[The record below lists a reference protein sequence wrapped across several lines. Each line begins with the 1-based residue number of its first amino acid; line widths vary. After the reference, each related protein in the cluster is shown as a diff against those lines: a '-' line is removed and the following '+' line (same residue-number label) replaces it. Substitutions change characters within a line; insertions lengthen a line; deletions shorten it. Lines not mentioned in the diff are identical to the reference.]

1 MKITH
6 LKDRAEA
13 QRGFTL
19 VEVLVGTLLIA
30 IVFTAAYGSYFTGLK
45 MVDESRQETLASQ
58 IIQSEMEAMRTMS
71 WNDLADLTS
80 GMITPE
86 EEFVDQYADRFEV
99 YRQIDVVNSLQKQI
113 TIWVSWTNGT
123 GRTTYRC
130 FTYIYTKN
138 GLNDYYYR
146 EA

>member
-1 MKITH
+1 MKNKH
-6 LKDRAEA
+6 LNDRAEA
-13 QRGFTL
+13 QGGFTL

-30 IVFTAAYGSYFTGLK
+30 IVFTAAYGSYSTGLK
-45 MVDESRQETLASQ
+45 MVDESRQETRASQ

-71 WNDLADLTS
+71 WSDLGTLTS
-80 GMITPE
+80 GMITPQGEYVE
-86 EEFVDQYADRFEV
+86 EYAEQFEV
-99 YRQIDVVNSLQKQI
+99 YRQIDTMNSIQKQI
-113 TIWVSWTNGT
+113 TIWVSWTNGA
-123 GRTTYRC
+123 GHTTYRC